1 MRFINLLPLEEKD
14 KAGGVI
20 SNIMKKIAVEK
31 AVGMILCH
39 DITRIIPGEFKG
51 RAFKKGHTIQKEDV
65 EKLLELGKEQ
75 IYVWEPK
82 EGEIHEDEAALRIAR
97 AVSGK
102 NIDFDEPKE
111 GKSTLKSKER
121 GLLKINS
128 SLIYQINS
136 IKDISIASLPQNFT
150 VERGQKLAGVRIIPL
165 TTQEENLIQLED
177 LCQKK
182 GKVFEI
188 KKYRRLKAALI
199 TTGNEIYKRRIQD
212 KFGPVIREKLD
223 FFNAQYLGQTFCPD
237 NIEEI
242 KKEIL
247 HFKQQEADLIILTG
261 GMSVDPDDLTPGAIR
276 ESGAKVVTYGAPV
289 QPGNMFMMAYLGATV
304 LMGVPGCAMYYRTTI
319 LDVVLPRIFI
329 GEILNKEDFIKMGEG
344 GFCLNCEVCRYPQ
357 CFFCR

>member
-1 MRFINLLPLEEKD
+1 
-14 KAGGVI
+14 
-20 SNIMKKIAVEK
+20 MKKIPVEK

-51 RAFKKGHTIQKEDV
+51 RAFKKGHIILKEDV

-75 IYVWEPK
+75 IYIWEPK
-82 EGEIHEDEAALRIAR
+82 AGELHEDEAALSIAR
-97 AVSGK
+97 AVAGK
-102 NIDFDEPKE
+102 NIEYDLPKE

-128 SLIYQINS
+128 RLLYKINS
-136 IKDISIASLPQNFT
+136 IEDISIASLPQNFI

-165 TTQEENLIQLED
+165 TTKEENLIQIEE
-177 LCQKK
+177 LCQ
-182 GKVFEI
+182 GEEKVFEI
-188 KKYRRLKAALI
+188 IKYKELKAAII
-199 TTGNEIYKRRIQD
+199 TTGNEIYKKRIQD
-212 KFGPVIREKLD
+212 KFGPVMRKKLE
-223 FFNAQYLGQTFCPD
+223 FFKAQYLGQTFCPD

-247 HFKQQEADLIILTG
+247 YYKQQGADLIILTG

-289 QPGNMFMMAYLGATV
+289 QPGNMFMMAYLGNTV
-304 LMGVPGCAMYYRTTI
+304 LLGVPGCAMYYRTTI
-319 LDVVLPRIFI
+319 LDVVLPRIFT
-329 GEILNKEDFIKMGEG
+329 GEILSKEDFIKMGEG
-344 GFCLNCEVCRYPQ
+344 GFCLNCEVCRYPR

>member
-1 MRFINLLPLEEKD
+1 
-14 KAGGVI
+14 
-20 SNIMKKIAVEK
+20 MKKVTVEK

-51 RAFKKGHTIQKEDV
+51 RTFKKGHIIRKGDV
-65 EKLLELGKEQ
+65 EKLLDLGKEQ
-75 IYVWEPK
+75 IYIWEPK
-82 EGEIHEDEAALRIAR
+82 DGEVHEDEAALSIAR
-97 AVSGK
+97 AVAGK
-102 NIDFDEPKE
+102 NIEYDVPKE

-128 SLIYQINS
+128 ELLCRINS
-136 IKDISIASLPQNFT
+136 IKDISIASLPQNFI

-165 TTQEENLIQLED
+165 TTEEENLIQIEE
-177 LCQKK
+177 LCQGK

-188 KKYRRLKAALI
+188 IKYKELRAAII
-199 TTGNEIYKRRIQD
+199 TTGNEIYKKRIQD
-212 KFGPVIREKLD
+212 KFGSVIRKKLEY
-223 FFNAQYLGQTFCPD
+223 FKAQYLGQTFCPD

-247 HFKQQEADLIILTG
+247 HYKQQGADLIILTG

-289 QPGNMFMMAYLGATV
+289 QPGNMFMMAYLGSTV
-304 LMGVPGCAMYYRTTI
+304 LLGVPGCAMYYRTTI
-319 LDVVLPRIFI
+319 LDVVLPRIFT
-329 GEILNKEDFIKMGEG
+329 GEILCKEDFIKMGER